1 MKIGVF
7 LELKNGHLKKA
18 VQGPLSVAAVFS
30 GERVAILFS
39 NHPELVVPE
48 LSPFGVQKIL
58 QVSGE
63 SALDFQPDR
72 YAIIV
77 AELIRQ
83 HQLTNFIGLSS
94 ATGKDLLPRVAA
106 KLGASIVSD
115 CLEVDLEKG
124 CAIKPLY
131 AGKVISELRLTR
143 EYKIFGLRP
152 NVVPVKLAAESCTSE
167 IVQVDAKECELRSR
181 IKDIIKSTA
190 SKIDLAEAEIIIS
203 GGRGM
208 KNRENFALL
217 FDAGKA
223 IGAAV
228 GASRA
233 AVDAGYADH
242 DMQVGQTG
250 KVVNPVLYIACGI
263 SGAIQHQAGM
273 KTSKVIV
280 AINTDPEAPIFKIA
294 DYGIVGDLFQV
305 VPILKE
311 ELLKVL
317 HG

>member
-1 MKIGVF
+1 MNVGVF
-7 LELKNGHLKKA
+7 LELKDGHLKKA
-18 VQGPLSVAAVFS
+18 VLGPLSVAVGLA
-30 GERVAILFS
+30 GEKTAILFS
-39 NHPELVVPE
+39 ENLQQVISEI
-48 LSPFGVQKIL
+48 STFGFDKIL
-58 QVSGE
+58 QVRGHAVKE
-63 SALDFQPDR
+63 FQPDS
-72 YAIIV
+72 YATVI
-77 AELIRQ
+77 AELISQ
-83 HQLTNFIGLSS
+83 HQLTNFIGLAS

-115 CLEVDLEKG
+115 CLSVDVEKG
-124 CAIKPLY
+124 IAIKPLY
-131 AGKVISELRLTR
+131 AGKVISELKLTR
-143 EYKIFGLRP
+143 EYKIYGLRP
-152 NVVPVKLAAESCTSE
+152 NVIAVKTAAEARTPVVVS
-167 IVQVDAKECELRSR
+167 VDAKECVLRAR

-190 SKIDLAEAEIIIS
+190 AKIDLAEAQIIIS

-208 KNRENFALL
+208 KNRKNFALL

-280 AINTDPEAPIFKIA
+280 AINIDPEAPIFKIA

-317 HG
+317 RS